1 MRERQRAARRSA
13 VALAY
18 KAKRK
23 GVRKC
28 ELAAKLALPV
38 RTLSYWQKHAS
49 EPARVRGPKPR
60 LATPE
65 QCAAVVATLIK
76 IGPQTGLPTL
86 RALYPELTRAQL
98 HEILNEYRRNWREEH
113 KYPMTRLCWTTP
125 GNVWAVDFTKPK
137 APIDGIFERVL
148 VVRDLA
154 SGVTLLTLPCHA
166 EDSDTVRKGLQSLF
180 ERHGAPLC
188 IKSDNGGAFI
198 EACVQGLLAAKNVQ
212 HLFSPPRCPRYNGSC
227 ERGIGELKSRAKY
240 QAELNFERLQ
250 WSREKAELCGAA
262 GESAPPLP
270 DAWSSGDLQRA
281 QSIGNEILRPWGH
294 TRPTRIEVW
303 NSRQA
308 IPEEQR
314 TRLRELRDHCR
325 ENRLAELRAAKLGP
339 NRTVADEVRDQQI
352 TLEAALRPG
361 AGGRST
367 PAPGSG
373 QSVLETLSK
382 HELASLERTA
392 LADALEQLGFL
403 SYWRRQFT
411 PPIKLKF
418 RAKN

>member
-1 MRERQRAARRSA
+1 MRGRQRAARRGA
-13 VALAY
+13 VALAHR
-18 KAKRK
+18 ARRK

-60 LATPE
+60 LATSE
-65 QCAAVVATLIK
+65 QCAEVVATLIK
-76 IGPQTGLPTL
+76 LGPQTGLPTL
-86 RALYPELTRAQL
+86 RALHPELTRAQL
-98 HEILNEYRRNWREEH
+98 HEILNDYRRNWREEH

-125 GNVWAVDFTKPK
+125 GNVWAVDFTKPE

-166 EDSDTVRKGLQSLF
+166 EDSNTVRNGLQSLF

-240 QAELNFERLQ
+240 QAELNLR
-250 WSREKAELCGAA
+250 
-262 GESAPPLP
+262 PH
-270 DAWSSGDLQRA
+270 AWSSSDLQRA

-308 IPEEQR
+308 IPDEQR
-314 TRLRELRDHCR
+314 TRLCELRDRCR
-325 ENRLAELRAAKLGP
+325 ENRLAELREAKLGP
-339 NRTVADEVRDQQI
+339 NRTVADEVRDQSI
-352 TLEAALRPG
+352 SLEAALRPG

>member
-1 MRERQRAARRSA
+1 M
-13 VALAY
+13 
-18 KAKRK
+18 
-23 GVRKC
+23 C

-49 EPARVRGPKPR
+49 EPARVRGPRPR

-65 QCAAVVATLIK
+65 QCTAVVATLIK
-76 IGPQTGLPTL
+76 LGPQTGLPTL
-86 RALYPELTRAQL
+86 RALHPELTRAQL
-98 HEILNEYRRNWREEH
+98 HEILKDYRRNWREDH

-180 ERHGAPLC
+180 ERHGAPLVL
-188 IKSDNGGAFI
+188 KSDNGSAFI
-198 EACVQGLLAAKNVQ
+198 DERVQRLLAENSVLP
-212 HLFSPPRCPRYNGSC
+212 LFSPPYWPRYNGAC
-227 ERGIGELKSRAKY
+227 EKSIGWMKTRVRHL
-240 QAELNFERLQ
+240 AELDLRPET
-250 WSREKAELCGAA
+250 
-262 GESAPPLP
+262 
-270 DAWSSGDLQRA
+270 WSSVDLQRA
-281 QSIGNEILRPWGH
+281 RAIANEITRPWGH
-294 TRPTRIEVW
+294 RGPTRAEVW
-303 NSRQA
+303 NARQA
-308 IPEEQR
+308 IPDEQR
-314 TRLRELRDHCR
+314 TRLCELRDRCR
-325 ENRLAELRAAKLGP
+325 ENRLAELREAKLGP
-339 NRTVADEVRDQQI
+339 NRTVADAVRDQSI
-352 TLEAALRPG
+352 SLEAALRPG

-373 QSVLETLSK
+373 QSAPTTLSK
-382 HELASLERTA
+382 HELASLERKA

-403 SYWRRQFT
+403 SYRRRQFT